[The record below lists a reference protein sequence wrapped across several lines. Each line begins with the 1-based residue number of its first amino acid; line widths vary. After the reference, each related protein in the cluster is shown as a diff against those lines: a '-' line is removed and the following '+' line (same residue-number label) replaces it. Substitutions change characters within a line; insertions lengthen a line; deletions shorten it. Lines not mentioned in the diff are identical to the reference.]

1 MRRFLTPLIASF
13 LPLLIAAPLLSAEA
27 TRTLRAELPE
37 SAAKSFAVENLA
49 GSMVVRPGSG
59 SKVVAIA
66 TVHAESTALAKLV
79 RFEQVEGKDGRPTL
93 RVRYPLDEHR
103 TIRYPGKET
112 SDPGF
117 LSRLFGGDS
126 QTRTKYDGRRVTVKS
141 DSGILLYADVEVEVP
156 AGSAAAGFSVVAGP
170 MSGSDLEGA
179 FSFSTGA
186 GGVHLE
192 TVSGEIEVDTGSGNV
207 KVEDGDGDIEVDT
220 GSGEIAAIR
229 LHGRFSFD
237 TGSGDCTV
245 REFSGEAISGDT
257 GSGDITV
264 RSSTADR
271 ISLDTGSGDISVLD
285 SDVAEL
291 NADTGS
297 GDVRLSAKG
306 NRLSRINAD
315 TGSGDV
321 SLSLGPHASFKLL
334 ASQGSGD
341 LINRY
346 DDAQPILQ
354 DRELV
359 GYQRGD
365 ARTRIVIDTGS
376 GSVLIEPGN
385 AAS

>member
-66 TVHAESTALAKLV
+66 TVHAESTALAELV

-207 KVEDGDGDIEVDT
+207 KVVYMDGSASTPAAGTAPSASSAARPSRGIRDRGTSPFDPARPI
-220 GSGEIAAIR
+220 GSR
-229 LHGRFSFD
+229 STPGRATSACS
-237 TGSGDCTV
+237 TPTSQ
-245 REFSGEAISGDT
+245 
-257 GSGDITV
+257 
-264 RSSTADR
+264 SSM
-271 ISLDTGSGDISVLD
+271 
-285 SDVAEL
+285 
-291 NADTGS
+291 
-297 GDVRLSAKG
+297 
-306 NRLSRINAD
+306 
-315 TGSGDV
+315 
-321 SLSLGPHASFKLL
+321 
-334 ASQGSGD
+334 
-341 LINRY
+341 
-346 DDAQPILQ
+346 PIP
-354 DRELV
+354 DRETCV
-359 GYQRGD
+359 CRRRGT
-365 ARTRIVIDTGS
+365 ACRESTPTP
-376 GSVLIEPGN
+376 E
-385 AAS
+385 AAMFP